1 MTPPP
6 PPSVRKGFMKGE
18 ALRLLRTN
26 FSKTPFEENIRD
38 LKSRLHIRGIPR
50 SSLVNKVLAG
60 VQFTD
65 GKSALHQKQKMR
77 KKMLPFVTQ
86 YNPSVPNLKNI
97 LISKW
102 HLSENQPLLKEI
114 YQDPPIISYMYKR
127 GKSLKDIL
135 VLSQTLK
142 V

>member
-1 MTPPP
+1 
-6 PPSVRKGFMKGE
+6 MKGE

-26 FSKTPFEENIRD
+26 FPKTPFVENVRD
-38 LKSRLHIRGIPR
+38 LKSRLHIRGIPI

-65 GKSALHQKQKMR
+65 GKSALLQKQKMR

-127 GKSLKDIL
+127 EKSLKDIL